1 MASGA
6 ALAADSAAGSNTNNG
21 QANAAAD
28 AGAVAPDA
36 RQNIAPNNTGNSQI
50 NTGSGTTGTTGTTGT
65 GTTGTGTGTGTGS
78 MLNPDGTNSS
88 GTGVTNGTG
97 NSSTTGG
104 TNSVMGNDDPSKMS
118 NDGMS
123 KDDQHRNSMCKD
135 GKCPDQSG
143 KVDTERTPQEQKTDG
158 TTQ

>member
-1 MASGA
+1 T
-6 ALAADSAAGSNTNNG
+6 GSSSNNG

-36 RQNIAPNNTGNSQI
+36 HQNIAPNNTGNSQI
-50 NTGSGTTGTTGTTGT
+50 NTGSGTTGTTGTGT
-65 GTTGTGTGTGTGS
+65 GGT
-78 MLNPDGTNSS
+78 MLNPDGTNSTS
-88 GTGVTNGTG
+88 GTGTTNGTG

-104 TNSVMGNDDPSKMS
+104 TNSVMGNDDPSKMDS
-118 NDGMS
+118 SGMT
-123 KDDQHRNSMCKD
+123 KDDQHKNSMCKD